1 MRISCDSDY
10 FLAIERAEPSGG
22 DILVVVDVRCPG
34 FTGHIDTWILR
45 EAWIAFCQRLAALD
59 EGRRG
64 EAVVEGISPQE
75 FRLVVRST
83 DSAGHMA
90 IEGLLGYRGVH
101 GRTLLTFSPMAFDP
115 STLPVLVQEARAI
128 AG

>member
-10 FLAIERAEPSGG
+10 YLAIERAAPSGD
-22 DILVVVDVRCPG
+22 DILAVVEVRCPG
-34 FTGHIDTWILR
+34 FSGHIDTWILR
-45 EAWIAFCQRLAALD
+45 EAWVDFCKRLAALD
-59 EGRRG
+59 ERRRG
-64 EAVVEGISPQE
+64 EAVVESISPGE

-101 GRTLLTFSPMAFDP
+101 GATLLTFSPMSFDP
-115 STLPVLVQEARAI
+115 STLPTLVLEAQAI
-128 AG
+128 

>member
-1 MRISCDSDY
+1 MRISCDSDHH
-10 FLAIERAEPSGG
+10 LAIEHAEPPS
-22 DILVVVDVRCPG
+22 DDLRLLVEVRCPG
-34 FTGHIDTWILR
+34 FTGRIDTWVLR
-45 EAWIAFCQRLAALD
+45 EAWIAFAEGLAALD
-59 EGRRG
+59 ERRQG
-64 EAVVEGISPQE
+64 EAIVESITPQE

-101 GRTLLTFSPMAFDP
+101 GETLLTFSPMSFDP
-115 STLPVLVQEARAI
+115 SSLPALVLEARAI